1 MQRRCYAALAALAL
15 LLPGLVRGAA
25 AQSSAQAV
33 QSDIEKT
40 VFGSG
45 TIQPASQPGVYALTD
60 AKAGKPLVGLGDA
73 VSKGDLLMTLKSD
86 ELEHEIEQ
94 IEYDLQILMNDI
106 AHTEEHSQYQYVQV
120 VDENGK
126 PRRDVDTGEMLF
138 EQYSNEITIYAPTGG
153 RVMAVY
159 IEPGDDALAVFR
171 EKGSVLIL
179 STDGRMR
186 IDLSEIS
193 GGLLSLEE
201 TVRVAGEGFETSGTV
216 VDVSQNGVR
225 ATIQVNDDSFPM
237 GAPVIVTKEN
247 GTYVGEG
254 ILEINKPIGVSAYGG
269 TIKGLAWNAKVGYH
283 MEAEDVIAR
292 IAWDD
297 LPLYIDNDE
306 KLRAYAVK
314 LAELEEA
321 KKRLESLAVVAP
333 CDGWIADIEVDEG
346 ESVTDGTRIMRIVE
360 DVGMTL
366 TLSVDELDIVSVAP
380 GQTVRFTVDALG
392 DEEYSGRVR
401 TIAPLG
407 NTESAVTTYDVYVD
421 ITDELDEDVLGG
433 MNVTGEIVVLT
444 AENTLT
450 IPTDALRKDDMSW
463 YVQLGNGEYA
473 EVQPGIM
480 TDDRTQIL
488 SGLDKGVTVV
498 Y

>member
-1 MQRRCYAALAALAL
+1 MQRRRYVALAALAL
-15 LLPGLVRGAA
+15 LLAGPARGAA

-45 TIQPASQPGVYALTD
+45 TIQPASQPGVYARTD
-60 AKAGKPLVGLGDA
+60 AKAGKPLVALGDA
-73 VSKGDLLMTLKSD
+73 VSKGDLLMMLRSD
-86 ELEHEIEQ
+86 ELEQKLEQ

-106 AHTEEHSQYQYVQV
+106 AHTEEHSQYRYVQV
-120 VDENGK
+120 TDEKGK
-126 PRRDVDTGEMLF
+126 PRRDAATGERLLG
-138 EQYSNEITIYAPTGG
+138 QYSNEITIYAPTDG

-186 IDLSEIS
+186 IELKEIA
-193 GGLLSLEE
+193 GGSLSLEE
-201 TVRVAGEGFETSGTV
+201 NVRVAGEGFETSGIV
-216 VDVSQNGVR
+216 VDVAQNGVQ

-237 GAPVIVTKEN
+237 DAPVIVTKED

-283 MEAEDVIAR
+283 MKAEDVIAR

-297 LPLYIDNDE
+297 LPLYIDNEE
-306 KLRAYAVK
+306 KLRAYAIK
-314 LAELEEA
+314 LAELDEA

-333 CDGWIADIEVDEG
+333 CDGWVAGIEADEG
-346 ESVTDGTRIMRIVE
+346 DSVTDGTRIMRIVE
-360 DVGMTL
+360 DAGMTL

-380 GQTVRFTVDALG
+380 GQAVRFTVDALG
-392 DEEYSGRVR
+392 DTEYSGRVR

-450 IPTDALRKDDMSW
+450 IPTDALRKDDAGW
-463 YVQLGNGEYA
+463 YVQLGDGKYA

-488 SGLDKGVTVV
+488 SGLARGETVV